1 MQRKL
6 TLGDL
11 PPDAL
16 DGKRVL
22 VRVDYNVPLEEGR
35 VGDDGRIRATLPT
48 LRAVLEA
55 GGTPVLLSHFG
66 RPKGETKPE
75 YSLKPVA
82 VRLEELLGEPVRFV
96 EEPAG
101 EAARKA
107 LDGIEPGTV
116 VLLENTRFDPGEERN
131 DDGLARE
138 MADLGDVY
146 VNDAF
151 GAAHRAHA
159 STAGVAEVMR
169 RDGKLAVAGHLMQR
183 ELQFLGDALAE
194 PERPFVAIIGGAKIS
209 GKIEVIRAL
218 LPEVDRLLIGG
229 AMANTFFRAL
239 GLDTGN
245 SLVEED
251 RVSLAQEL
259 LEEGGEKIM
268 LPVDVRVTDRIEA
281 DASVETVAREEI
293 PADRSA
299 VDIGPET
306 EALYRKEIEGART
319 VVWNGPMGIFEM
331 KPFASGTRA
340 VADALVSAT
349 DAGAT
354 TIVGGGDSA
363 AAIADFGLAER
374 VSHVST
380 GGGAS
385 LEFMEGKELP
395 GVAAL
400 TDAEEGG

>member
-16 DGKRVL
+16 AGKRVL

-48 LRAVLEA
+48 LQTLLDA
-55 GGTPVLLSHFG
+55 GATPVLLSHFG
-66 RPKGETKPE
+66 RPKGERKAE

-82 VRLEELLGEPVRFV
+82 ERLEELLDGPVRFV
-96 EEPAG
+96 EETAG
-101 EAARKA
+101 EGARQA
-107 LDGIEPGTV
+107 LDGVEPGTV
-116 VLLENTRFDPGEERN
+116 VLLENTRFDPGEEAN
-131 DDGLARE
+131 DEDLARQ
-138 MADLGDVY
+138 MADLGDLY

-169 RDGKLAVAGHLMQR
+169 SGGSPAVAGQLMQR
-183 ELQFLGDALAE
+183 ELQFLGDALAD

-239 GLDTGN
+239 GLDTGT

-251 RVSLAQEL
+251 RISLAKEL
-259 LEEGGEKIM
+259 LEEGGEKIL

-281 DASVETVAREEI
+281 DATAGTVPREEI

-306 EALYRKEIEGART
+306 EALYRKEIEEART

-400 TDAEEGG
+400 TDAEEEG

>member
-6 TLGDL
+6 TLGGL

-55 GGTPVLLSHFG
+55 GGTPILLSHFG

-245 SLVEED
+245 SLVEEE
-251 RVSLAQEL
+251 RVSLAKEL

-281 DASVETVAREEI
+281 DASVNTVAREEI

-306 EALYRKEIEGART
+306 EALYRKEIQGART
-319 VVWNGPMGIFEM
+319 VVWNGPMGIFEI

-400 TDAEEGG
+400 TDAEEGR

>member
-35 VGDDGRIRATLPT
+35 VGDDGRIRATLRT

-82 VRLEELLGEPVRFV
+82 IRLEELLGEPVRFV

-101 EAARKA
+101 EGARKA

-131 DDGLARE
+131 DDSLARE

>member
-1 MQRKL
+1 
-6 TLGDL
+6 
-11 PPDAL
+11 
-16 DGKRVL
+16 
-22 VRVDYNVPLEEGR
+22 
-35 VGDDGRIRATLPT
+35 
-48 LRAVLEA
+48 
-55 GGTPVLLSHFG
+55 
-66 RPKGETKPE
+66 
-75 YSLKPVA
+75 
-82 VRLEELLGEPVRFV
+82 
-96 EEPAG
+96 
-101 EAARKA
+101 
-107 LDGIEPGTV
+107 
-116 VLLENTRFDPGEERN
+116 
-131 DDGLARE
+131 
-138 MADLGDVY
+138 
-146 VNDAF
+146 
-151 GAAHRAHA
+151 
-159 STAGVAEVMR
+159 
-169 RDGKLAVAGHLMQR
+169 
-183 ELQFLGDALAE
+183 
-194 PERPFVAIIGGAKIS
+194 
-209 GKIEVIRAL
+209 
-218 LPEVDRLLIGG
+218 
-229 AMANTFFRAL
+229 MANTFFRAL

-245 SLVEED
+245 SLVEEE
-251 RVSLAQEL
+251 RVSLAKEL